1 VYGLQQNFSG
11 LNNNVDGTMYGIFM
25 NNVNGAGPRKNYAI
39 YTSKGLNRLGDSVLI
54 TDGGSITPRAV
65 LDVNA
70 SSAMIV
76 PTGTSAQRPAAA
88 ASVAGMVRYNT
99 DNGGRLES
107 YNGSAWSGILSGGIG
122 IDPPNIVANGGITV
136 SFAFTGATVGATVT
150 ISPSTA
156 PPNGI
161 VIAWARVSAANT
173 IEVRF
178 QNCTGAGINPPSLG
192 YNIRVIQ

>member
-1 VYGLQQNFSG
+1 MAHGPAWCTAQA
-11 LNNNVDGTMYGIFM
+11 
-25 NNVNGAGPRKNYAI
+25 GATGRKNFAY
-39 YTSKGLNRLGDSVLI
+39 YSNRGLNRFGDSVLI
-54 TDGGSITPRAV
+54 TTGASTAPRAV

-70 SSAMIV
+70 TSSMIV
-76 PTGTSAQRPAAA
+76 PTGTTAQRPTAAT
-88 ASVAGMVRYNT
+88 SVAGMVRYNT

-107 YNGSAWSGILSGGIG
+107 YNGAAWSGILSGGIG
-122 IDPPNIVANGGITV
+122 IDPPNIPVNSGTTV

-156 PPNGI
+156 PPNGL

-178 QNCTGAGINPPSLG
+178 ENNSNSALNPPSIG